1 MNSKNRRKKLI
12 LGIITVNG
20 ILTVYSMIF
29 LFYYYI
35 GIFCVNP
42 GQFGELIWCTTP
54 AGTIFPLPRESGM
67 LMALTSSHSI
77 IDYLIYLLI
86 IQTNLMYLLPLI
98 FGSFTIYFV
107 MKLFQMQR
115 K

>member
-1 MNSKNRRKKLI
+1 MKSKSRKKKI
-12 LGIITVNG
+12 VLGIIIVNG
-20 ILTVYSMIF
+20 LLTFYSMTF
-29 LFYYYI
+29 LFYYYV

-42 GQFGELIWCTTP
+42 GQFGELIWCTAP
-54 AGTIFPLPRESGM
+54 AGTIFPLPRESGR

-98 FGSFTIYFV
+98 FGGLTFYFV
-107 MKLFQMQR
+107 MKLLQMQR